1 MTENAPAPQPAA
13 STAARTVLVLAEDA
27 LGRADVQHVVG
38 MHPDDVLRY
47 EVLIPADSERN
58 FAVELI
64 DHLSVGELKQ
74 AWHDLRRDVPSQP
87 QAEKTAEE
95 QVTETEALFS
105 DAGREASGVVTAD
118 DPLPT
123 VRERVARG
131 DVLELVVVTYPHAI
145 EDTFH
150 RDWASRAREE
160 LDDLPVLHLYAGTSE
175 IG

>member
-1 MTENAPAPQPAA
+1 MTENAPAPQPSAP
-13 STAARTVLVLAEDA
+13 AARTVLVLAEDA
-27 LGRADVQHVVG
+27 LAEADVQHVVG
-38 MHPDDVLRY
+38 MHPDDDLRY
-47 EVLIPADSERN
+47 EVLVPADSERN

-74 AWHDLRRDVPSQP
+74 AWHDLRRDVPSKP
-87 QAEKTAEE
+87 QAEKTAEQ
-95 QVTETEALFS
+95 QVAETEALFAA
-105 DAGREASGVVTAD
+105 AGRAASGVVTAD

-123 VRERVARG
+123 VQERAARG
-131 DVLELVVVTYPHAI
+131 DVLELVVVTYPHAV

-160 LDDLPVLHLYAGTSE
+160 LGDLPVLHLYAGTSE

>member
-13 STAARTVLVLAEDA
+13 PATKTVLVLAEDA
-27 LGRADVQHVVG
+27 LAQADVQHIVD
-38 MHPDDVLRY
+38 MHPEDDLRY
-47 EVLIPADSERN
+47 EVLVPTDSERN

-74 AWHDLRRDVPSQP
+74 AWHDLRRDVPSKP

-95 QVTETEALFS
+95 QVAETEDLFAA
-105 DAGREASGVVTAD
+105 AGREASGIVTAD

-123 VRERVARG
+123 VQDRAARG
-131 DVLELVVVTYPHAI
+131 DVLELVVVTYPHAV

-160 LDDLPVLHLYAGTSE
+160 LADLPVLHLYAGTSE

>member
-1 MTENAPAPQPAA
+1 MSENAPAPQPATPTT
-13 STAARTVLVLAEDA
+13 SRTVLVLAEDTLA
-27 LGRADVQHVVG
+27 EADVQHIVG
-38 MHPDDVLRY
+38 LHPDDDLRY
-47 EVLIPADSERN
+47 EVLVPADSERS

-74 AWHDLRRDVPSQP
+74 AWHDLRRDVPSKP
-87 QAEKTAEE
+87 QAERTAEQ
-95 QVTETEALFS
+95 QVGDTEALFAA
-105 DAGREASGVVTAD
+105 AGRDATGVVTAD
-118 DPLPT
+118 DPLPA

-131 DVLELVVVTYPHAI
+131 DVLELVVVTYPHAV

>member
-1 MTENAPAPQPAA
+1 MTENAPSPQPAA
-13 STAARTVLVLAEDA
+13 PTARTVLVLAEDA
-27 LGRADVQHVVG
+27 LGAADVQHIVG
-38 MHPDDVLRY
+38 MHPDDELRY
-47 EVLIPADSERN
+47 EVLVPADSERN

-64 DHLSVGELKQ
+64 DHLSVGELRQ
-74 AWHDLRRDVPSQP
+74 AWHDLRRDVPSEP
-87 QAEKTAEE
+87 QAKKTAEE
-95 QVTETEALFS
+95 QVTETEALFEA
-105 DAGREASGVVTAD
+105 AGRDATGVVTGD

-123 VRERVARG
+123 VRERAARG
-131 DVLELVVVTYPHAI
+131 DVLELVVVTYPHAV